1 MINLSKIEE
10 IKGFMPNHEGE
21 ALMSWAKTFSKI
33 GPLLEIG
40 SFCGK
45 SSIYLGLAAKEKNQV
60 VLGEIDKYE
69 ARCRKCF
76 QI

>member
-33 GPLLEIG
+33 GPLLKLI
-40 SFCGK
+40 
-45 SSIYLGLAAKEKNQV
+45 IYKN
-60 VLGEIDKYE
+60 YP
-69 ARCRKCF
+69 F
-76 QI
+76 QELI

>member
-21 ALMSWAKTFSKI
+21 ALMSWAKKFSKI

-40 SFCGK
+40 SFVE
-45 SSIYLGLAAKEKNQV
+45 SLQYI
-60 VLGEIDKYE
+60 
-69 ARCRKCF
+69 
-76 QI
+76 